1 MRELTL
7 HGPPTREHDL
17 DLGQLPRVLWRHK
30 WIVVGT
36 LVVGLVGAQ
45 LLIARLTPVYTA
57 SVQLMIAPEPQ
68 VFDAQA
74 VAAALRGDDEST
86 ASEVYVLR
94 SLDLALRVADVLKL
108 DTDPEFNPLLV
119 QPEPSW
125 LQRVFGALGQSE
137 EKPPQL
143 PDFTPEQRRNLVA
156 NVLLHHLEAV
166 PLGRSRVMSVT
177 AFAGTPDKAA
187 LVANTVAQEYL
198 ASQVD
203 TKRAT
208 TGGVNTW
215 LTTRTQELE
224 AEVRER
230 EAAIEDYRARTGL
243 MRGANTERLSDEEA
257 SGLSTQLV
265 LARAEGAVAR
275 ARLGQVEK
283 LLTTG
288 KPAAVGDV
296 LDAPLVRTL
305 REQQATLRR
314 EIAQMGSDYGPLHP
328 QMVAAQA
335 QLGDANN
342 AIKAEVSRLV
352 QGLRN
357 EAAVASAR
365 EGAIAGSLNALKR
378 QNGRQSQGEVQLR
391 ALERD
396 AASSRTLLETFLAR
410 SKETAAQSTHAMAD
424 ARMISRAVPPLGPS
438 FPNSQLLMV
447 IAGAVALGAGLLLA
461 LLREGMDRTVRSR
474 RGLEDLLGIDTLGAL
489 PLLRGPWWGRQQPAR
504 WVLRAPRSE
513 YSEALRRMHTELL
526 LENLGDPPRVV
537 LFTSSLPSEGK
548 TSTLLALGRLLAGTG
563 RKVIAVDLN
572 LRKPTLHTAAG
583 IADEGGIGEWFDGT
597 DEAPRQLYHDPLSTL
612 CLLPAGQVRA
622 DPGILL
628 ASARFAR
635 LIGSLRVDF
644 DVVLLDSSPVLAV
657 VDAQILACLADTTV
671 LLVREGRA
679 PRACA
684 AEAFALLTR
693 ARGIAPRVVLNAA
706 RQHEVVSPRGYGLD
720 AYYADE
726 VPRPVAVRQ
735 LLGPLPM
742 SGRAAGA
749 E

>member
-7 HGPPTREHDL
+7 HTPMNREQDL

-30 WIVVGT
+30 WIVLGT
-36 LVVGLVGAQ
+36 LVVGLIAAR
-45 LLIARLTPVYTA
+45 LLIARLTPVYAA
-57 SVQLMIAPEPQ
+57 SAQLMIAPQPA
-68 VFDAQA
+68 VFDVQA

-94 SLDLALRVADVLKL
+94 SRDLAVRVADTLTL
-108 DTDPEFNPLLV
+108 GADPEFNPLLR
-119 QPEPSW
+119 PIEPSW
-125 LQRVFGALGQSE
+125 SQRVFGMAGQGVK
-137 EKPPQL
+137 KPSQL
-143 PDFTPEQRRNLVA
+143 PDFTPEQQRDLVA
-156 NVLLHHLEAV
+156 DVLLRHLEAV
-166 PLGRSRVMSVT
+166 PLGRSRVMSLT
-177 AFAGTPDKAA
+177 AFADTPDKAA

-203 TKRAT
+203 AKRAT
-208 TGGVNTW
+208 TGGVNSW
-215 LTTRTQELE
+215 LTTRTRELE
-224 AEVRER
+224 AEVRDR
-230 EAAIEDYRARTGL
+230 ESAVEAYRARAGL
-243 MRGANTERLSDEEA
+243 IRGAGAERLSDEEA

-283 LLTTG
+283 LLATG
-288 KPAAVGDV
+288 KGAAVGDV
-296 LDAPLVRTL
+296 LDAPLVLTL

-314 EIAQMGSDYGPLHP
+314 DIAEMGAEYGPLHP
-328 QMVAAQA
+328 RVVAAQA
-335 QLGDANN
+335 QLGDAQN
-342 AIKAEVSRLV
+342 AINAEVSRLV
-352 QGLRN
+352 QSLRN
-357 EAAVASAR
+357 DAAVAAAR
-365 EGAIAGSLNALKR
+365 EGAIAGSLNALKM
-378 QNGRQSQGEVQLR
+378 QNGQHSEGEAQLR
-391 ALERD
+391 ALERE

-410 SKETAAQSTHAMAD
+410 SKETAAQSTHATAD
-424 ARMISRAVPPLGPS
+424 ARMISRAAPPLFPS
-438 FPNSQLLMV
+438 FPNSRLLMV
-447 IAGAVALGAGLLLA
+447 IAGAAALGAGLLLA

-474 RGLEDLLGIDTLGAL
+474 RGLEDLLGIDALGAL
-489 PLLRGPWWGRQQPAR
+489 PLLRGPWRGRRQPAR

-563 RKVIAVDLN
+563 RKVIAADLN

-628 ASARFAR
+628 GSARFAR
-635 LIGSLRVDF
+635 LIGSLRADF

-657 VDAQILACLADTTV
+657 VDAQILACLADTTL
-671 LLVREGRA
+671 LLVREGQT

-706 RQHEVVSPRGYGLD
+706 RQHEVVPPRGYGLD

-726 VPRPVAVRQ
+726 APRPVAVRR
-735 LLGPLPM
+735 LPGPLPM
-742 SGRAAGA
+742 SGTAATA